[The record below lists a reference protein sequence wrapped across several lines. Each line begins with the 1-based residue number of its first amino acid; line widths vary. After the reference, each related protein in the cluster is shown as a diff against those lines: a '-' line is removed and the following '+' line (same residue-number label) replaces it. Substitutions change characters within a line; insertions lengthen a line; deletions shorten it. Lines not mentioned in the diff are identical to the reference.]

1 MSILRMASFK
11 ASYALFLKL
20 LSGAIRTIAMF
31 ASAMFG
37 NALVGFRSDTTILL
51 QWESSFTGI
60 FTGKFLAYHMPE
72 CQAGYFLRRYRARSD
87 LTSWLLAYQM
97 PSLAIFDPSWR
108 SNQGLSPLRS
118 ARWNRARR
126 WQVSRAAASRAL
138 CEARI
143 EGQGRS
149 SCPIPKTSSARS
161 LTRSRPTNAPA

>member
-20 LSGAIRTIAMF
+20 DSGAIRTIAIS

-60 FTGKFLAYHMPE
+60 LTGKFLAYQIPV
-72 CQAGYFLRRYRARSD
+72 CQAAYFLQRSRLRRS

-97 PSLAIFDPSWR
+97 PSPAIFDPSRR
-108 SNQGLSPLRS
+108 SSLRLMPLRS
-118 ARWNRARR
+118 ATWNRARR
-126 WQVSRAAASRAL
+126 MESITGSRNTRAL
-138 CEARI
+138 ENARTKVKGEAICRI
-143 EGQGRS
+143 
-149 SCPIPKTSSARS
+149 P
-161 LTRSRPTNAPA
+161 

>member
-20 LSGAIRTIAMF
+20 LSGAIRTIAMS

-60 FTGKFLAYHMPE
+60 LTGKFLAYHMPA
-72 CQAGYFLRRYRARSD
+72 CQAAYILQRSNRCAG

-97 PSLAIFDPSWR
+97 PSPAIFDPSRR
-108 SNQGLSPLRS
+108 SIWPFCHSGPLHGTGAAHGKHHGQPQS
-118 ARWNRARR
+118 RARK
-126 WQVSRAAASRAL
+126 
-138 CEARI
+138 ARI
-143 EGQGRS
+143 
-149 SCPIPKTSSARS
+149 
-161 LTRSRPTNAPA
+161 